1 MKQSYPTY
9 SLATVLGDSSR
20 AHPLSSAAGLV
31 GASACQAP
39 HRLHRIRAE
48 GRALQPVLL
57 EDSPAFPKPPSLAWL
72 WWVPGS
78 CVRPVCHL
86 HNSHTSSRP
95 RACAGGRLR
104 P

>member
-9 SLATVLGDSSR
+9 SLATVPGDSSR

-48 GRALQPVLL
+48 ERALQPALL
-57 EDSPAFPKPPSLAWL
+57 EDSPAFPSPLPWPGCGGCQGPVSGPSVSLAQL
-72 WWVPGS
+72 T
-78 CVRPVCHL
+78 HL
-86 HNSHTSSRP
+86 
-95 RACAGGRLR
+95 L
-104 P
+104 